1 MHTITACPRA
11 ARWRRPLGLLASL
24 AAGWSLAL
32 AAQAEDVKVFAAA
45 AFKPVVAAMAPAFQ
59 KRTGSKVVVV
69 SEPVD
74 RLAERIRAGEDFDL
88 AVLPPALLEALA
100 RDGAVSDGSII
111 VLARD
116 LPGRPEASVYAGAVS
131 TGASNSNAALSLL
144 ILLASEDT
152 QSVLKGNGLAA
163 P

>member
-1 MHTITACPRA
+1 MHTLTAFPRRA
-11 ARWRRPLGLLASL
+11 GWRRPLGLLASL
-24 AAGWSLAL
+24 AVGWGFAL
-32 AAQAEDVKVFAAA
+32 AAAAEDVKVFAAT
-45 AFKPVVAAMAPAFQ
+45 AFKPVVAAMAPSFE
-59 KRTGSKVVVV
+59 KRTGNKVVVV

-88 AVLPPALLEALA
+88 AVLPPVLLEALA
-100 RDGAVSDGSII
+100 KDGAVSDGSII

-116 LPGRPEASVYAGAVS
+116 LPGRPNAGAYAGAVS
-131 TGASNSNAALSLL
+131 TGAANSNAALSLL